1 MDGQCLTSSN
11 TSMKV
16 FPMIFLLVSGS
27 VTPASLPRKR
37 SLASTRC
44 RLMPILCVGVD
55 TMRPHV
61 IAESDTSGLGEQG
74 RRVVKARCLT
84 ASRVCES
91 HFCSSCHVNGGHV
104 RVSPVL
110 EPLDHLRALILPQ
123 AAAVHLH
130 HHTPPSQT

>member
-1 MDGQCLTSSN
+1 MGVLGGWVGGPPTCRRKSHWPMRWDSCTINHHGEAAQGVVSPPPLQVLREGARRQAVDGQCLTSSN

-61 IAESDTSGLGEQG
+61 IAESDTSGLGERG
-74 RRVVKARCLT
+74 ERARR
-84 ASRVCES
+84 
-91 HFCSSCHVNGGHV
+91 FG
-104 RVSPVL
+104 
-110 EPLDHLRALILPQ
+110 
-123 AAAVHLH
+123 
-130 HHTPPSQT
+130 